1 MQNRL
6 ALAGFFL
13 FVAGCSSSSDKKS
26 TPLPTAAQMQG
37 FTRATNVFLVPVEIA
52 GTTGALGVDTG
63 DPFVLLNPATYP
75 STPATGTET
84 LTIAS
89 QNYANT
95 SVITSSQSPTSP
107 DPEIALGGLLGCP
120 ILCNNLIALN
130 YRDTILTIGST
141 PAIDGVLPEIKL
153 PFAFE
158 GGGSSVQING
168 ATVPIP
174 KSRIIVDVMIES
186 ISYRMMVD
194 TGASE
199 VTVDA
204 DTYSAIT
211 ADGRAQLTSGGVE
224 TASGESS
231 ASYTRTNAMSL
242 GGATAT
248 GVVVAHDTSF
258 DQNLASLSTDA
269 GETVHGSLGGSFL
282 NHFYLTI
289 DYPGTELH
297 LAPYQDTSFVYD
309 TAEIVGIELGAGLST
324 GYSIAGVVP
333 GTDAARKGAS
343 PGDIIVAIDGT
354 ALASLTVTEAD
365 VLLGGKV
372 GATKSIQFGA
382 AQSLANQTVSI
393 AVDELLPLK

>member
-1 MQNRL
+1 M
-6 ALAGFFL
+6 
-13 FVAGCSSSSDKKS
+13 
-26 TPLPTAAQMQG
+26 
-37 FTRATNVFLVPVEIA
+37 
-52 GTTGALGVDTG
+52 
-63 DPFVLLNPATYP
+63 
-75 STPATGTET
+75 
-84 LTIAS
+84 
-89 QNYANT
+89 
-95 SVITSSQSPTSP
+95 ITSSQSPTSP

-354 ALASLTVTEAD
+354 SVARVTHGHRSRRAPRRQSRRD
-365 VLLGGKV
+365 QIDPIRCCTKLGE
-372 GATKSIQFGA
+372 SNREHR
-382 AQSLANQTVSI
+382 SR
-393 AVDELLPLK
+393 